1 MKKVLFI
8 VLSLMLVFALVA
20 CTDDEPTTPA
30 ADEPAAPV
38 VDEPATPA
46 EDEPA
51 PPPVEDEDPPA
62 VAEDGD
68 FTIGVVLGIMS
79 NDFHSQMRVEVDRA
93 IENITAEHPN
103 VTINA
108 VNPNT
113 PDEQLDQIETF
124 LMQGVDV
131 LVIMPQDAALVA
143 PLAEQAYNDGIP
155 TVIINRRLPD
165 GVPYTSFVV
174 GENIPGGRMA
184 AEYIVD
190 FIEANL
196 DGPADV
202 VAINMGSGMPIAQD
216 RQEGFMS
223 IAADHPLINLLGPDE
238 GYESAPNRDAGLE
251 TMQTVLIAHPHIDIV
266 FTHDDETALGVLT
279 AIHMAGRTDIQ
290 VVTGFGFTTDSM
302 RIYMGEDVMPG
313 QDLLRGTALY
323 PPSMGYNAIWIALDV
338 LFGRGAPQLYLVD
351 GAFVTRD
358 NVHEFYAHAY

>member
-1 MKKVLFI
+1 MKKMLLL
-8 VLSLMLVFALVA
+8 VLSLALVFVFVLA
-20 CTDDEPTTPA
+20 CGTDPAPA
-30 ADEPAAPV
+30 ADTPAPAEEPA
-38 VDEPATPA
+38 ETPA
-46 EDEPA
+46 EEPVEEPTEEPAEEPSDEP
-51 PPPVEDEDPPA
+51 
-62 VAEDGD
+62 

-93 IENITAEHPN
+93 IAEAAQQYPNITIE
-103 VTINA
+103 A
-108 VNPNT
+108 VNPT
-113 PDEQLDQIETF
+113 SPDEQLNQIETF

-143 PLAEQAYNDGIP
+143 PLALQAYTADVP

-165 GVPYTSFVV
+165 DIPYTNFIV

-184 AEYIVD
+184 GEYIVD
-190 FIEANL
+190 FINEYL
-196 DGPADV
+196 DGQADV

-216 RQEGFMS
+216 RQAGFMS
-223 IAADHPLINLLGPDE
+223 VAEGNPAINLLGPPE

-279 AIHMAGRTDIQ
+279 AIHEAGRTDIQ
-290 VVTGFGFTTDSM
+290 VVTGFGFTIDSM

-323 PPSMGYNAIWIALDV
+323 PPSMGYDAIWLAIDV
-338 LFGRGAPQLYLVD
+338 LLGRGNHSQDIIVP
-351 GAFVTRD
+351 GAFVTRE
-358 NVHEFYAHAY
+358 NVSEFYAHAY

>member
-8 VLSLMLVFALVA
+8 LLAMVLVFALVG
-20 CTDDEPTTPA
+20 CDDP
-30 ADEPAAPV
+30 APV
-38 VDEPATPA
+38 VEEPAVEEPAVEEPAVEEPAVEEPAVEEPA
-46 EDEPA
+46 ETTDE
-51 PPPVEDEDPPA
+51 E
-62 VAEDGD
+62 

-93 IENITAEHPN
+93 IEEIAAQYPN

-190 FIEANL
+190 FIEDNM
-196 DGPADV
+196 DGGPADV

-223 IAADHPLINLLGPDE
+223 VAADHPAINLLGPEE

-290 VVTGFGFTTDSM
+290 VVTGFGFTIDSM

-358 NVHEFYAHAY
+358 NVQDFYDHAY